1 MFKYLC
7 GSFFNQNGGNRFSK
21 KPFFLILIISFFVS
35 WSLPV
40 MANWF
45 DKLNEVLNE
54 SSSGSGS
61 SALSNTDISAAFK
74 QALNI
79 GSAKVVSQLSE
90 AGGFNDDSSIRISLP
105 KNLEKARSFLEQIG
119 MSQSLDDLGVKLNRA
134 AEDAAPKAKALFVDA
149 IKQMSFSD
157 IRNIYN
163 GPQDSATRY
172 FQSKMT
178 STLTN
183 AMSPVISNSLS
194 QVGAVKRYDEVISA
208 YKTIPFV
215 PDLKANLTEHV
226 VEGGLKGI
234 FHYLAEQE
242 AAIRKDPIRQTTALL
257 KKVFGS

>member
-1 MFKYLC
+1 MF
-7 GSFFNQNGGNRFSK
+7 SFFNQKKIDKVKQCGRFNRRYFSALLCSACLL
-21 KPFFLILIISFFVS
+21 FSF
-35 WSLPV
+35 PA
-40 MANWF
+40 MASWF
-45 DKLNEVLNE
+45 DKLSEVLNE
-54 SSSGSGS
+54 SSGGSGS

-74 QALNI
+74 EALNI
-79 GSAKVVSQLSE
+79 GSDKVVSQLSK
-90 AGGFNDDSSIRISLP
+90 AGGFNDDSAIRIPLP
-105 KNLEKARSFLEQIG
+105 KNFEKARSFLAQVG
-119 MSQSLDDLGVKLNRA
+119 MSDSLDDLGVKLNRA
-134 AEDAAPKAKALFVDA
+134 AEDATPKAKALFVDA
-149 IKQMSFSD
+149 IKQMSFDD
-157 IRNIYN
+157 IRQIYN
-163 GPQDSATRY
+163 GPEDSATRY

-194 QVGAVKRYDEVISA
+194 EVGAVKRYDEIVSA

-242 AAIRKDPIRQTTALL
+242 AAIRKDPIKQTTALL